1 MKIEVLTLSEKETQ
15 DFGKKLGKLLR
26 PGDLILLYGDLGSGK
41 TTFVKGIAE
50 GIEVNPEVYITSPT
64 FSLVNIYEGK
74 YTLYHIDLY
83 RISFEEAVELG
94 IWEFLSDGIVVIEW
108 ADKLE
113 EIPKEDFLEVV
124 FEFLEDLKRKVVI
137 TGYGEWKELL
147 KELDRDALLCK

>member
-124 FEFLEDLKRKVVI
+124 FEFLEDSKRKVVI